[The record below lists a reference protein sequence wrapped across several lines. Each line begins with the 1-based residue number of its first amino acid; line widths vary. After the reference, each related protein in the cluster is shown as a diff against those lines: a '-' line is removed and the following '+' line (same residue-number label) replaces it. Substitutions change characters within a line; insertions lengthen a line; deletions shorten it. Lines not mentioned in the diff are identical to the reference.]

1 MLIGQALTR
10 DEDVRLL
17 RGQGN
22 YVDDIELPGAAYA
35 AFVHSPHAHAR
46 IKSIDTRAASELPG
60 VLAVLTG
67 ADWQADELGV
77 LPVVHPVD
85 FYEGRPMNQA
95 PRPVFAQDR
104 VCYVGDNVA
113 CVIAETRFQ
122 AMDGAEAVVVDYEP
136 LPAIVDTGRALEGD
150 AVLVHQ
156 QFGTNEAQEWRL
168 GDKENTE
175 QAIAAAHHVTELTL
189 ISTRVAGAAMENRS
203 YAANYDRVGDRYTL
217 YVAGQMPHWYRQW
230 IARDALF
237 IPEHKV
243 RVVVPDVGGGFGPK
257 AFFYMEMPVV
267 LWASKRLGRPVRWVA
282 QRTESFATDTHGRD
296 HVTQAKMAFDRD
308 GRVLALHV
316 ETTACLGGYHNPFAA
331 GIACMFYP
339 GTLTGLYKTPAAYAS
354 VRGAYTNTAPVDA
367 YRGSGRPE
375 ATFVN
380 ERLFENGA
388 RELGIDPLE
397 MRRRNYVQGNDYPY
411 QTPLGRTWDSGNPP
425 GLHDKLVKLTAYDG
439 LREEQGRLRGQGTRM
454 GIGSAAFVETSG
466 AGPSRRNAAMK
477 HWTGGFETALIRVH
491 SDAKVTV
498 FTGSH
503 SQGQGHDITFRQIAA
518 DTLGLPIVDI
528 DYVEG
533 DTNRIPAGC
542 GTWAS
547 RSLSTGGMAI
557 VEAGQR
563 VIKKATRLAGHLLE
577 CAAQDIEY
585 DAGTFTVRGT
595 DRSIS
600 FEDIASMAYTGY
612 DYPDGFELGLEET
625 VFFDPIEVNFPT
637 GIHLATVVVDDET
650 GRVTLANYYT
660 VDDCGRV
667 INPMIVEGQVHGGLG
682 QGIGQAMVELIVYD
696 GESGQLITGSFMD
709 YGMPRAPDLPSF
721 ETDFQETLNP
731 NNALGVK
738 GGSESGTIGP
748 PAAIGNAIVDAL
760 WDLGVRHVEMPYT
773 PSNVRRAIEMAG
785 AG

>member
-85 FYEGRPMNQA
+85 FYDGRPMNQA

-189 ISTRVAGAAMENRS
+189 ISNRVAGAAMENRS

-296 HVTQAKMAFDRD
+296 HVTQAKMLLIGTGACSPFTLKRQPASADITTHLLQESPACFI
-308 GRVLALHV
+308 LARSP
-316 ETTACLGGYHNPFAA
+316 ACTKHRLL
-331 GIACMFYP
+331 MR
-339 GTLTGLYKTPAAYAS
+339 AYAVPTPTPRPS
-354 VRGAYTNTAPVDA
+354 TRIADRAAP
-367 YRGSGRPE
+367 RP
-375 ATFVN
+375 
-380 ERLFENGA
+380 
-388 RELGIDPLE
+388 
-397 MRRRNYVQGNDYPY
+397 
-411 QTPLGRTWDSGNPP
+411 
-425 GLHDKLVKLTAYDG
+425 
-439 LREEQGRLRGQGTRM
+439 
-454 GIGSAAFVETSG
+454 
-466 AGPSRRNAAMK
+466 
-477 HWTGGFETALIRVH
+477 
-491 SDAKVTV
+491 
-498 FTGSH
+498 
-503 SQGQGHDITFRQIAA
+503 
-518 DTLGLPIVDI
+518 
-528 DYVEG
+528 
-533 DTNRIPAGC
+533 
-542 GTWAS
+542 
-547 RSLSTGGMAI
+547 RS
-557 VEAGQR
+557 
-563 VIKKATRLAGHLLE
+563 
-577 CAAQDIEY
+577 
-585 DAGTFTVRGT
+585 
-595 DRSIS
+595 
-600 FEDIASMAYTGY
+600 
-612 DYPDGFELGLEET
+612 
-625 VFFDPIEVNFPT
+625 
-637 GIHLATVVVDDET
+637 
-650 GRVTLANYYT
+650 
-660 VDDCGRV
+660 
-667 INPMIVEGQVHGGLG
+667 
-682 QGIGQAMVELIVYD
+682 
-696 GESGQLITGSFMD
+696 
-709 YGMPRAPDLPSF
+709 
-721 ETDFQETLNP
+721 
-731 NNALGVK
+731 
-738 GGSESGTIGP
+738 
-748 PAAIGNAIVDAL
+748 
-760 WDLGVRHVEMPYT
+760 
-773 PSNVRRAIEMAG
+773 
-785 AG
+785 